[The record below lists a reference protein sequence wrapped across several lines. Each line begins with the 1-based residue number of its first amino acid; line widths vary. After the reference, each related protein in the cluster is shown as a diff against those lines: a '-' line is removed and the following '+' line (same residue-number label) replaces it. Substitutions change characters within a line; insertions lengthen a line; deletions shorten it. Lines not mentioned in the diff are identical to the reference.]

1 MPDAIRIGVIGE
13 FDPHFRPHAAT
24 NDALRHAAEHLA
36 VALEV
41 RWLPTPSL
49 LDPESKKVLETFDG
63 LWASPGSPYQ
73 SLEGALR
80 AIRFA
85 RERSWPLVAT

>member
-1 MPDAIRIGVIGE
+1 MHEAIRIGIIGD
-13 FDPHFRPHAAT
+13 FDPDFRPHAAT
-24 NDALRHAAEHLA
+24 EEALRHAADALA
-36 VALEV
+36 VGLEV

-49 LDPESKKVLETFDG
+49 LDPESEKALETFDG
-63 LWASPGSPYQ
+63 LWASPGSPYR

-85 RERSWPLVAT
+85 RERSWPFVAT